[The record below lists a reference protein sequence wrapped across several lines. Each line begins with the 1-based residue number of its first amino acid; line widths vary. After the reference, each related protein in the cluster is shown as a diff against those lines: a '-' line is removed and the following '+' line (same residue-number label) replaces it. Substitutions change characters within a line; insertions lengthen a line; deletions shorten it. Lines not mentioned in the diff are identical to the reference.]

1 MTDLWAMTVDALEK
15 GDFSRLEA
23 ELGGPEGFDRQI
35 VEWFGA
41 GQFDDAPEALAEA
54 LSCACMLGRTAT
66 AGYLID
72 HGGWRSAFVIPGVIS
87 ILIGIAYASLRW
99 EEITQPKPKAKAKAK
114 KAA

>member
-54 LSCACMLGRTAT
+54 LSCAQRTSGCCNT
-66 AGYLID
+66 
-72 HGGWRSAFVIPGVIS
+72 
-87 ILIGIAYASLRW
+87 
-99 EEITQPKPKAKAKAK
+99 
-114 KAA
+114 